1 MLNCW
6 DGNFDINEDNA
17 VYEAR
22 NTGKSYWSSSSKN
35 AYEKTSIQQEMF
47 GVKMLCGKC
56 SCIVNKTSD
65 ENSWKAS

>member
-35 AYEKTSIQQEMF
+35 VYE
-47 GVKMLCGKC
+47 
-56 SCIVNKTSD
+56 
-65 ENSWKAS
+65 